1 LTGFVDY
8 TKVGTFTLRHGVGM
22 NNFVSRELPLGTNIG
37 SDSDLLRLGSRFL
50 FPARIVFTTSV
61 GYKREGEN
69 SLLKDFYEPNES
81 LKQKKFPSGIVQRTR
96 FLDWR
101 LTYSPLRNIEL
112 MASGRFSN
120 SSGRLEAEQNYVI
133 FSLNGY
139 LPWRFGL

>member
-1 LTGFVDY
+1 LI
-8 TKVGTFTLRHGVGM
+8 VGM

-37 SDSDLLRLGSRFL
+37 SDSDLLLLGSRFL
-50 FPARIVFTTSV
+50 FPARIVLTTSV

-69 SLLKDFYEPNES
+69 SLLKNLYEPNES
-81 LKQKKFPSGIVQRTR
+81 LNQKKFPSGIVQHTR

-112 MASGRFSN
+112 TASGRFSN
-120 SSGRLEAEQNYVI
+120 SSGGLEVDQKYVI